1 MSVTKK
7 GKDKWLVRVFIGRDD
22 NGKTKFFNEIIH
34 GKKKNA
40 LAFKA
45 KKISE
50 LESGISLEHS
60 KVTLNEYLDKWLKV
74 SAKPKLKDR
83 TFQDYKEYLERYVRD
98 KIGKIKLSKLKP
110 LDIQAVYTSMLD
122 RGLSARTVRYA
133 HAILSSSLKQAMKWQ
148 IIPNNPATLV
158 DLPKSHRKEMM
169 VLSPKDSIH
178 FLKIAKKDK
187 WFLIFSLAISTGMRP
202 EEYLGLKWKNID
214 LEKGTATIERV
225 LVFNR
230 KGGGWTMQEPK
241 TSTSR
246 RTIPLPLSVI
256 QELKRHRRTQLEY
269 RFKMGKAYQDFDF
282 VFTTEIGT
290 PILLS
295 NLRRR
300 HFKPILKD
308 AGLPEKLRL
317 YDLRHTCATL
327 LLMEGENPKVVS
339 ERLGHSSVVIT
350 LDTYSHVLPSMQ
362 AEATNKLEQ
371 LLYKKAQ

>member
-1 MSVTKK
+1 MPVVNK
-7 GKDKWLVRVFIGRDD
+7 GKDKWLVRVFIGRDE
-22 NGKTKFFNEIIH
+22 NSKTKFYNEIFK
-34 GKKKNA
+34 GKKKDA
-40 LAFKA
+40 RAHEA
-45 KKISE
+45 KKKRE
-50 LESGISLEHS
+50 LESGVSLEHS
-60 KVTLNEYLDKWLKV
+60 NVTVDEYLDNWLKV
-74 SAKPKLKDR
+74 SAKPRLKDR
-83 TFQDYKEYLERYVRD
+83 TYQDYKEYLDRYVRD

-110 LDIQAVYTSMLD
+110 LDIQAIYTSMLKA
-122 RGLSARTVRYA
+122 GLSPRTVRYT
-133 HAILSSSLKQAMKWQ
+133 HSILSSSLKQAMKWQ
-148 IIPNNPATLV
+148 ILPNNPATLV
-158 DLPKSHRKEMM
+158 DLPQNHRKEMM
-169 VLSPKDSIH
+169 VLSLQESKR
-178 FLKIAKKDK
+178 FLQFAESDK
-187 WFLIFSLAISTGMRP
+187 WFVIFSLAISTGMRP
-202 EEYLGLKWKNID
+202 EEYLGLKWKNVN

-225 LVFNR
+225 LVWNR

-241 TSTSR
+241 TSKSR

-256 QELKRHRRTQLEY
+256 RELKKHRLSQLEY
-269 RFKMGKAYQDFDF
+269 RLKIGKAYQDSDF

-300 HFKPILKD
+300 HFKPILTE

-362 AEATNKLEQ
+362 AEATNKIEQ
-371 LLYKKAQ
+371 LLYEKAR